1 MHLKA
6 PCDGGLFF
14 VAATDLGNDLLVF
27 CHHEFDPTVFADDRF
42 TQDAAV
48 DLQDRSGQSG
58 GLRLSI
64 DFADDGEL
72 LQTVQP
78 ISNHQQMA
86 VLSQPDLLLFITWQ
100 DAFNEAPV
108 IAGMVPDLH
117 VAQFMDNDKID
128 HLRRG
133 HDHPPGEGQA
143 VIR

>member
-1 MHLKA
+1 M
-6 PCDGGLFF
+6 GGFF
-14 VAATDLGNDLLVF
+14 
-27 CHHEFDPTVFADDRF
+27 
-42 TQDAAV
+42 
-48 DLQDRSGQSG
+48 
-58 GLRLSI
+58 
-64 DFADDGEL
+64 L
-72 LQTVQP
+72 LQQLTSETTSWCSA
-78 ISNHQQMA
+78 ITSLILSNHQQMA